1 MKVEFSKPLPRVAKT
16 KGRVMKIFTSEERSN
31 LEKLQSPKKQRT
43 PQKQQRQQAKK
54 STPNKINFDTLT
66 TQTHANAEKKQRMTL
81 NEVFESGV
89 PLTNLRTKETVQ
101 NYLQQNSLRH
111 EKIAEYSS
119 HARENELLKSTRLNF
134 HFSTPKQ
141 SDRGDFN
148 EIDKVLY
155 SFKKRMYISYINSL
169 IKSYE
174 QILLE
179 KPLIKKAIREEKHIL
194 TGKILFDREG
204 NIVKINILKSSLSD
218 EVHALF
224 ESTLTGIHSL
234 PNPPK
239 MIIEDRENFT
249 VYYQLSIN

>member
-1 MKVEFSKPLPRVAKT
+1 MKVEFSKPLPRISKK
-16 KGRVMKIFTSEERSN
+16 KGRVMKIFTSKERSN
-31 LEKLQSPKKQRT
+31 LKKLQKPNLKQSTQKSRPKTSQ
-43 PQKQQRQQAKK
+43 
-54 STPNKINFDTLT
+54 PNKINFDTLS
-66 TQTHANAEKKQRMTL
+66 TQTHSTVGSRQKVTID
-81 NEVFESGV
+81 EVFESGV
-89 PLTNLRTKETVQ
+89 PLTSVRTKQAVQ
-101 NYLQQNSLRH
+101 NYLQQNNLRH

-134 HFSTPKQ
+134 HFSAPEQT
-141 SDRGDFN
+141 DRGDFN

-174 QILLE
+174 QLLLE
-179 KPLIKKAIREEKHIL
+179 KPLIKKAIREEKHVL
-194 TGKILFDREG
+194 TGKILFDKKG

-218 EVHALF
+218 EVHSLF
-224 ESTLTGIHSL
+224 ESTLTGIQSL

-239 MIIEDRENFT
+239 MIIEDRDNFT